1 MVACVLFSSIS
12 PQRNAQAIAL
22 TMALSMRWLT
32 AAPVSGVPS
41 GARTSFLPPRL
52 RIEMGMRTV
61 MVRPSPVNVG
71 SASNGLSRY
80 KKGWGDTTAAFL
92 WLPTSGI
99 IEEPGIVPKEQ
110 ELTVMGTTADKI
122 AEKIV
127 SQLKSN
133 VVDLSG
139 HRAVRQIL
147 EEARLDADGLKNLI
161 SKGHDP
167 CHGLYI
173 FAQNFASVLGE
184 QLSEMKETRQ
194 FVKIVSNAEDEYQP
208 GGPPL
213 SPLTIS
219 YFTMWALFDVLFGQ
233 SHETIGT
240 CILRIGQPIE
250 MPPWLL
256 DVIGLM
262 QRSTM
267 GVHVH
272 CGCEG
277 HLVRLRALG
286 SQETRLCH
294 VPSGYAGHPGELW
307 FIRQLPPANAL
318 FDYHIVF
325 NTPYILVDVTERM
338 FSDYVAREIERMGS
352 RTLPGKLE
360 ASAYIMKHGPTAN
373 HWNEYIFRAYTGHQ
387 HEAVFLTGIPDIK
400 ESLPHA

>member
-1 MVACVLFSSIS
+1 
-12 PQRNAQAIAL
+12 
-22 TMALSMRWLT
+22 
-32 AAPVSGVPS
+32 
-41 GARTSFLPPRL
+41 
-52 RIEMGMRTV
+52 
-61 MVRPSPVNVG
+61 
-71 SASNGLSRY
+71 
-80 KKGWGDTTAAFL
+80 
-92 WLPTSGI
+92 
-99 IEEPGIVPKEQ
+99 
-110 ELTVMGTTADKI
+110 MGTTADKI
-122 AEKIV
+122 AGKIA

-133 VVDLSG
+133 VVSLSG
-139 HRAVRQIL
+139 HRAVRQVF
-147 EEARLDADGLKNLI
+147 EEARLDADRLKDLI
-161 SKGHDP
+161 SEGRDP
-167 CHGLYI
+167 CHAIYI

-194 FVKIVSNAEDEYQP
+194 FVKIVSNAEDKYQP
-208 GGPPL
+208 SGPPL

-240 CILRIGQPIE
+240 CILQIGQLIE

-262 QRSTM
+262 QHSTM

-325 NTPYILVDVTERM
+325 NTPYILVDVSERM
-338 FSDYVAREIERMGS
+338 FAR
-352 RTLPGKLE
+352 LPCQRNWTDGIK
-360 ASAYIMKHGPTAN
+360 APPRKAGG
-373 HWNEYIFRAYTGHQ
+373 FRLH
-387 HEAVFLTGIPDIK
+387 HEAWPDREPLERIYFLRLYGAPTRSSVLDGHSGYQGKPATRMTAD
-400 ESLPHA
+400 LFLDATAA

>member
-1 MVACVLFSSIS
+1 LSLSI
-12 PQRNAQAIAL
+12 
-22 TMALSMRWLT
+22 
-32 AAPVSGVPS
+32 
-41 GARTSFLPPRL
+41 
-52 RIEMGMRTV
+52 
-61 MVRPSPVNVG
+61 
-71 SASNGLSRY
+71 
-80 KKGWGDTTAAFL
+80 
-92 WLPTSGI
+92 SGI
-99 IEEPGIVPKEQ
+99 IGGIGIVPNEQ

-122 AEKIV
+122 AGKIA

-133 VVDLSG
+133 VIDLSG
-139 HRAVRQIL
+139 HRAVRQVF
-147 EEARLDADGLKNLI
+147 EEARLDADRLKDLI
-161 SKGHDP
+161 SEGRDP
-167 CHGLYI
+167 CHAIYI

-184 QLSEMKETRQ
+184 QLSEMNKTRQ

-240 CILRIGQPIE
+240 CILQIGQLIE

-262 QRSTM
+262 QHSTM

-338 FSDYVAREIERMGS
+338 FADYLSREIGRLGS
-352 RTLPGKLE
+352 RPLSGKLE

-373 HWNEYIFRAYTGHQ
+373 HWNEYIFCAYTGHQ

>member
-1 MVACVLFSSIS
+1 MPNEPEVTI
-12 PQRNAQAIAL
+12 
-22 TMALSMRWLT
+22 M
-32 AAPVSGVPS
+32 
-41 GARTSFLPPRL
+41 GA
-52 RIEMGMRTV
+52 
-61 MVRPSPVNVG
+61 
-71 SASNGLSRY
+71 
-80 KKGWGDTTAAFL
+80 
-92 WLPTSGI
+92 
-99 IEEPGIVPKEQ
+99 
-110 ELTVMGTTADKI
+110 TADKI
-122 AEKIV
+122 AGKIA

-139 HRAVRQIL
+139 LRAVRQIF
-147 EEARLDADGLKNLI
+147 EEARLDADGLNKLL

-167 CHGLYI
+167 CHAVYI

-184 QLSEMKETRQ
+184 QLSKMNEAQ
-194 FVKIVSNAEDEYQP
+194 QYVKIVGDAEDEYQP

-219 YFTMWALFDVLFGQ
+219 YFTMWALFDVLFGH

-240 CILRIGQPIE
+240 CILRIGQLLE
-250 MPPWLL
+250 MPRWLL

-267 GVHVH
+267 GIHVH
-272 CGCEG
+272 CGSEG
-277 HLVRLRALG
+277 QLVRLRALG

-294 VPSGYAGHPGELW
+294 VPSGYAGQPGELW

-318 FDYHIVF
+318 FKYHIVF
-325 NTPYILVDVTERM
+325 NTPYVLVDVTERM
-338 FSDYVAREIERMGS
+338 FADYLGREIGRMGS

-373 HWNEYIFRAYTGHQ
+373 HWNEYIFCAYTGHR
-387 HEAVFLTGIPDIK
+387 HDAVFLTGIPDIK